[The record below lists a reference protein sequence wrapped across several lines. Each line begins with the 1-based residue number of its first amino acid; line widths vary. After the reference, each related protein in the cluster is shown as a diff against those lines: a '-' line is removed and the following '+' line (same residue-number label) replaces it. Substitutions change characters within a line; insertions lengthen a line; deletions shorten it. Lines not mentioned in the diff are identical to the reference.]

1 VGIVRVGIVL
11 LAVVLFVPV
20 TVARAQP
27 GMVEPTL
34 EPKPRERTYGVG
46 YARGAG
52 LGNYGASVA
61 MTAGERL
68 VPQVLVFAFNSDG
81 QTGFAIAPTIQ
92 LSFVDNR
99 HSSPFIAAGLQIHR
113 LWFGDDAA
121 GGLGGF
127 ANLGW
132 ELRWEPIAIQL
143 GIGLNIKETIVAT
156 DGVVRMSQAPVFGLH
171 WDAGI
176 RYWF

>member
-1 VGIVRVGIVL
+1 VGVVRLEIL
-11 LAVVLFVPV
+11 LVAVVLAGPV
-20 TVARAQP
+20 AVAHAQP
-27 GMVEPTL
+27 GMVEATPVPTT
-34 EPKPRERTYGVG
+34 PERTYGVG

-52 LGNYGASVA
+52 LGNYGASLA
-61 MTAGERL
+61 MTAGKRL
-68 VPQVLVFAFNSDG
+68 VPQLLVFAFNSDG
-81 QTGFAIAPTIQ
+81 QTGFALAPTIQ

-99 HSSPFIAAGLQIHR
+99 HSSPFVSAGLQIHR
-113 LWFGDDAA
+113 LWFGDDSA

-132 ELRWEPIAIQL
+132 ELRWEPIAVQL
-143 GIGLNIKETIVAT
+143 GLGLNIKETIVAS
-156 DGVVRMSQAPVFGLH
+156 DGVVRMSQAPVLGLH